1 VASVPE
7 PMPLSFFDRISSA
20 FAGLV
25 DGLCDPARRR
35 RVAFGLVAG
44 YAAAW
49 AIYGIVAKSSQ
60 DVNADMAEMVVW
72 AREPALGYPKHPPF
86 LAFVLKLWFA
96 IFPLA
101 DWSYTLLAVITVSIG
116 IYLAFELAGIWLDG
130 EKRAAVPFLLAVI
143 PFYNFLGLK
152 FDQNSALIP
161 LWALAMW
168 ALLRSLDARHL
179 GWAALAGV
187 AAAAAMMTKYWSA
200 FLLVAMA
207 LTALTDRRRTAY
219 FRSAAPWVTALVFIL
234 VVLPHVIWL
243 VYEHFPPLTWVV
255 ARRSA
260 NSLAEFLRSLSV
272 YTGGTIGYAAPSI
285 VLVALL
291 IHPSHEA
298 VRDSW
303 VTREPTRRSLMIL
316 FWTPLLL
323 PILVAVVTHTNL
335 QSIWNEPALNLLPAM
350 MLASGLIVVSRIAV
364 RRLAAIVTAIT
375 LIVVAGSP
383 LVALTILKVGVENSA
398 LYARLAA
405 DAAQRE
411 WRDTSDQPLRLV
423 AGSFALASAAAFYIA
438 DRPSTYAD
446 FSLYL
451 SPWVDDARLAREG
464 VAIIC
469 TADDDVCLDGMYRLL
484 LHGPA
489 GRWQEVTL
497 TRHWLGFASEPRNFM
512 IATVPP
518 RS

>member
-1 VASVPE
+1 MPE
-7 PMPLSFFDRISSA
+7 PMPPSFFDRINGA
-20 FAGLV
+20 FASLI

-35 RVAFGLVAG
+35 RAALGLVVA

-96 IFPLA
+96 IFPLT

-143 PFYNFLGLK
+143 PFYNLLGLK

-168 ALLRSLDARHL
+168 AFLRSLDARHL
-179 GWAALAGV
+179 GWAALAGA

-200 FLLVAMA
+200 FLLVALA
-207 LTALTDRRRTAY
+207 FTALADRRRVAY
-219 FRSAAPWVTALVFIL
+219 FRSAAPWVTAFVFIIA
-234 VVLPHVIWL
+234 VLPHLIWL

-255 ARRSA
+255 TRRSA
-260 NSLAEFLRSLSV
+260 NSLPQFLRSLSV
-272 YTGGTIGYAAPSI
+272 YIGGTIGYAALSI
-285 VLVALL
+285 VLVAIL
-291 IHPSHEA
+291 IHPSLKA

-303 VTREPTRRSLMIL
+303 FTRDPSRRSLMIL

-323 PILVAVVTHTNL
+323 PIVVAVVTHTNL
-335 QSIWNEPALNLLPAM
+335 QSIWNEPALNLLPEM
-350 MLASGLIVVSRIAV
+350 MLASGLVIVSRIDV

-375 LIVVAGSP
+375 LTIVASSPFVAF
-383 LVALTILKVGVENSA
+383 AILKAGVENDA
-398 LYARLAA
+398 AYARLAA
-405 DAAQRE
+405 EAAERE
-411 WRDTSDQPLRLV
+411 WHETSDRPLRLV

-438 DRPSTYAD
+438 DKPSTYAD
-446 FSLYL
+446 FSPYL

-469 TADDDVCLDGMYRLL
+469 AAADRKCLQRMERQLAR
-484 LHGPA
+484 GPA
-489 GRWQEVTL
+489 GRRRDVTL
-497 TRHWLGFASEPRNFM
+497 TRHWLGFESAPRNFV
-512 IATVPP
+512 IVTVPP
-518 RS
+518 RP